1 MKKCIRKA
9 LTPFIFLLCLL
20 YAWNFYF
27 FPFPTPHSA
36 KADSNAY
43 AYVNGS
49 DVYFYTTRDEN
60 RGLFLLPKT
69 YFVKI
74 LAIEEDFCKIEY
86 LYDDAYYKKL
96 TGYAKTQQLIFVD
109 FTPVRPYLYQLI
121 DLRYTIEGAPT
132 DSSSFNQITVTCAY
146 YGEYKVGSQTYAY
159 VLRNNEFG
167 YVPKPA
173 NLNVV
178 ENTEYTDRLQTP
190 SSPSN
195 TTTENTMSPLQIGA
209 LIAVCL
215 LVPTVV
221 ASLSKT
227 PKNPHNYEEE

>member
-1 MKKCIRKA
+1 MKKRIRRA
-9 LTPFIFLLCLL
+9 FRPFLFLLCLL
-20 YAWNFYF
+20 YVCSVFLC
-27 FPFPTPHSA
+27 PFPTRLKASA
-36 KADSNAY
+36 ETDAY
-43 AYVNGS
+43 AYVNGN

-69 YFVKI
+69 YFVKV
-74 LAIEEDFCKIEY
+74 LAIEDDFCKIEY

-96 TGYAKTQQLIFVD
+96 TGYAKKEQLIFVD
-109 FTPVRPYLYQLI
+109 FTPVRPYLYQLV

-132 DSSSFNQITVTCAY
+132 DSSSLNQITITCAY

-167 YVPKPA
+167 YVLKPPH
-173 NLNVV
+173 LTVI
-178 ENTEYTDRLQTP
+178 ENTEYLDRLQTP
-190 SSPSN
+190 STPS
-195 TTTENTMSPLQIGA
+195 TPKDETMSPLQVGA

-221 ASLSKT
+221 ATLSKPDKRPT
-227 PKNPHNYEEE
+227 NYEEE